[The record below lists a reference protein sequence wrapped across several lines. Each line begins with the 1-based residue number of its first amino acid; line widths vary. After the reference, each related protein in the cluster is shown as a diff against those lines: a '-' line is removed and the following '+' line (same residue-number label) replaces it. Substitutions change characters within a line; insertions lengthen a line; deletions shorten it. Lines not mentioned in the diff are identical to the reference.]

1 MKKVI
6 IGVLAVLDL
15 LVGVQMIKECTGL
28 KQANQAETAYQ
39 ANADQISD
47 LHQKTKNMDSTT
59 VENVIKKQNINLSQ
73 IEKDNDT
80 KVNQALDM
88 TYNHVHNDQDF
99 KNLKSKLPSLVG
111 QSLSSS
117 LINQSTPINGQSG
130 TSYPNSKLNSATVS
144 YGEYDLTTQTMPIEI
159 TVDFQTSS
167 NVHGLEYYSGTFNVK
182 TKQIQNVQYT
192 TMTDE
197 QGLQKQVANNG

>member
-28 KQANQAETAYQ
+28 KQTNQAETAYQ
-39 ANADQISD
+39 ANAAQIND

-73 IEKDNDT
+73 IEKNNDT

-130 TSYPNSKLNSATVS
+130 TSYPNGKLNNATVS

-167 NVHGLEYYSGTFNVK
+167 NVHGLGYYSGTFNAK